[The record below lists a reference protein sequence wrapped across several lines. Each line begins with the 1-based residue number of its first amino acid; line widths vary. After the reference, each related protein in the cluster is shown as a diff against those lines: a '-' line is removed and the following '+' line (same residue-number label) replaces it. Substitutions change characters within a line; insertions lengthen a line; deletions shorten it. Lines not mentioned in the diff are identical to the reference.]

1 MTFVGSSKK
10 VNIEVPS
17 QQKTCMRIDFDSNLR
32 RWFNRNLGV
41 WRSRRQ
47 YFFEEEEVLHL
58 EMFLK
63 IQKFLN
69 NDLGSVKYRFK
80 WWTECDTDF
89 FLKKPN
95 YKKEGVIESTLI
107 GHQLHRNSSYL
118 KEVSSVSNVRQ
129 IDEHELIFESHYDG
143 WDVLEHTRLI
153 DEDRYRSRN
162 IYCWNQNKL
171 KIVENH
177 HEMRVD
183 SSDILIEN

>member
-107 GHQLHRNSSYL
+107 
-118 KEVSSVSNVRQ
+118 
-129 IDEHELIFESHYDG
+129 
-143 WDVLEHTRLI
+143 
-153 DEDRYRSRN
+153 
-162 IYCWNQNKL
+162 
-171 KIVENH
+171 
-177 HEMRVD
+177 
-183 SSDILIEN
+183 